1 LIEPIFGHIHWIH
14 AIHGRFCYI
23 PIVIAAAWFGLR
35 GALLTALFISVAIL
49 PYILGSNLESLALV
63 DEFTEIVF
71 YFAVAM
77 LAGGLVQREFRS
89 RQKAE
94 DMRLQLERSQ
104 KMSLVG
110 QIAAGMAHEIK
121 NPLASIKGAVEILCD
136 DENSEQDRDEFKTI
150 VLKEV
155 KRINASVSD
164 FLEFARP
171 SETRMSELNLAEIVR
186 ASIRQVQPQAGER
199 NISLDSTLQ
208 DPVPVKGDGEK
219 IHQVL
224 LNLLLNAVDASADAS
239 AVTVTLSTDDER
251 AMIAVEDSGDGIGES
266 DIARVFEPFF
276 TTKSSG
282 TGLGL
287 AIAKN
292 IIGTH
297 QGTITLRNLPDRG
310 AVAEISLPLYQS
322 GAEA

>member
-292 IIGTH
+292 IIDTH